1 MNSQFIREQIKGGHI
16 YCFIGA
22 GGKTSAIKEAAYMLA
37 DIGYKVLITTTT
49 KISIEEFSKYK
60 VDFKNNIN
68 IDDLVGGIN
77 IQVSSTIGKKY
88 QGYKK
93 EEIEQITFIPIDV
106 VILIEA
112 DGSRGLPFKIP
123 YEYEPVVPINSA
135 KTFLLFSA
143 KIIGEDICSSN
154 TYNLENVQ
162 KIIDKDNMQYT
173 NENILKLLYEG
184 WLKDT
189 RYKNLKVIINQGD
202 VLTNDFVAKDLLKQ
216 LYNRYGIGSY
226 LVSLKNK
233 EVYKEFDDKIG
244 VLILAAGEGKRM
256 GRIKQLLSFGGSTFL
271 EETIKKYSTYC
282 QDIVVTLGFH
292 KDMIK
297 KNIKELG
304 FTFQEI
310 EDYRDGM
317 SASFRESSPFN
328 TDYFLVTPCDLPL
341 IEDYTIE
348 VLLKAYRENEGK
360 IVVPRFMGKKGHPV
374 VFPITVQSIFKN
386 IKGDIGARDIIKE
399 KGCIYVD
406 LDDPGI
412 IADID
417 TLNEYNKIKEEYND

>member
-1 MNSQFIREQIKGGHI
+1 
-16 YCFIGA
+16 
-22 GGKTSAIKEAAYMLA
+22 
-37 DIGYKVLITTTT
+37 
-49 KISIEEFSKYK
+49 
-60 VDFKNNIN
+60 
-68 IDDLVGGIN
+68 
-77 IQVSSTIGKKY
+77 
-88 QGYKK
+88 
-93 EEIEQITFIPIDV
+93 
-106 VILIEA
+106 
-112 DGSRGLPFKIP
+112 
-123 YEYEPVVPINSA
+123 
-135 KTFLLFSA
+135 
-143 KIIGEDICSSN
+143 
-154 TYNLENVQ
+154 
-162 KIIDKDNMQYT
+162 
-173 NENILKLLYEG
+173 
-184 WLKDT
+184 
-189 RYKNLKVIINQGD
+189 
-202 VLTNDFVAKDLLKQ
+202 
-216 LYNRYGIGSY
+216 
-226 LVSLKNK
+226 
-233 EVYKEFDDKIG
+233 
-244 VLILAAGEGKRM
+244 
-256 GRIKQLLSFGGSTFL
+256 
-271 EETIKKYSTYC
+271 
-282 QDIVVTLGFH
+282 
-292 KDMIK
+292 MIK